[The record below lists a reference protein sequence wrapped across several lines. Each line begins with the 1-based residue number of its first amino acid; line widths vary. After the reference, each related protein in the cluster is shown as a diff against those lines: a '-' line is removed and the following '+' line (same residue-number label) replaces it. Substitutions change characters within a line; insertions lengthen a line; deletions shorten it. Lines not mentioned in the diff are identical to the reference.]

1 MTATSLKPFGLSLSK
16 PCLSPG
22 PQERTALRQAQG
34 ERWWIAFLV
43 VLFLLVPGPAA
54 AAPTFPPLSG
64 RVVDQANLLS
74 PQQEAELTQK
84 LETLQRASSR
94 QLVVATVTSL
104 QDVPIEDYGYQLG
117 RAWRIGQQG
126 ANNGVILLVAPN
138 EKRVRIEV
146 GYGLE
151 PIMTDA
157 LSNQIIQQQILP
169 RFRAN
174 DFAGGIIAGS
184 DAIIAQLQA
193 PLEAAEQNAAAAER
207 AQADSG
213 RGRNGRHSN
222 SSPLPLIFWLGVT
235 IFIIY
240 GLTRSGLRGRSYRRR
255 RRGWGGPIVIWG
267 PGWGGGHRD
276 DWGSGG
282 GWGGGGSSWGGGDGG
297 GSSWG
302 GGGGGG
308 FSGGGGSFGGG
319 GASGGW

>member
-1 MTATSLKPFGLSLSK
+1 LNATASRPFALSLSK
-16 PCLSPG
+16 GFPFLWLKRKTG
-22 PQERTALRQAQG
+22 LRQAQP
-34 ERWWIAFLV
+34 ERWWVA
-43 VLFLLVPGPAA
+43 LFALLILLVPGAA
-54 AAPTFPPLSG
+54 WAALSFPPLSG

-117 RAWRIGQQG
+117 RAWHIGQQG

-169 RFRAN
+169 HFRN
-174 DFAGGIIAGS
+174 NSDYAGGIIAGS

-193 PLEAAEQNAAAAER
+193 PLEQAEQAAAAAER

-213 RGRNGRHSN
+213 RGRSGQHRG

-240 GLTRSGLRGRSYRRR
+240 GLTRSGMRGKSYRRR
-255 RRGWGGPIVIWG
+255 GRGWGGPIVIWG
-267 PGWGGGHRD
+267 PGWGGGHRSSGWD

-282 GWGGGGSSWGGGDGG
+282 GWGGGG
-297 GSSWG
+297 GSSW